1 MLTFIAKLVKR
12 FKEHD
17 LYALACQ
24 LAYSLILSIFPFLI
38 FLLTIVGYSS
48 LDAETIMSTLQPL
61 MPHSAFELLS
71 QTVSE
76 VLTMGRIDVLSF
88 GILGT
93 LWASSSGFRAIIK
106 GLNKAYE
113 TKDKRPY
120 WKTIILSLISV
131 FVLIIIVIFAFST
144 VVFGEKIGL
153 AIIKYLNLSMDFIL
167 NWNIIRYFMALIFM
181 IVIFSILYYVI
192 PCKNMKWL
200 EVLPGALFSSLG
212 WIITSAIFA
221 YYVNNINN
229 YSKIYGGLGAVIVL
243 LLWLFLTSIIIL
255 LGGEINAILSEG
267 K

>member
-1 MLTFIAKLVKR
+1 
-12 FKEHD
+12 
-17 LYALACQ
+17 
-24 LAYSLILSIFPFLI
+24 
-38 FLLTIVGYSS
+38 
-48 LDAETIMSTLQPL
+48 
-61 MPHSAFELLS
+61 
-71 QTVSE
+71 
-76 VLTMGRIDVLSF
+76 
-88 GILGT
+88 
-93 LWASSSGFRAIIK
+93 
-106 GLNKAYE
+106 
-113 TKDKRPY
+113 
-120 WKTIILSLISV
+120 
-131 FVLIIIVIFAFST
+131 
-144 VVFGEKIGL
+144 
-153 AIIKYLNLSMDFIL
+153 
-167 NWNIIRYFMALIFM
+167 M